1 MMGPAFDASTAFEM
15 LGFVG
20 AEGREGLDALKE
32 KRDPSF
38 DPDCPI

>member
-20 AEGREGLDALKE
+20 DEGREGLAALKE